1 MALWQAVNGG
11 SATMSKVPTIIKLLS
26 KTGQDDQALKGID
39 GKIAEGAEIPV
50 RANIRQVSI
59 MLQTDVESEC

>member
-1 MALWQAVNGG
+1 
-11 SATMSKVPTIIKLLS
+11 MSKVPTIIKLLS